1 MLLEKN
7 AKVYLAARTEA
18 RAKVAIAELLVETGK
33 EAIWL
38 QLDLSSL
45 QSIERTV
52 AEFYGYVVVQI
63 PFRRTDTSLNCLK
76 PGNRATHPIQQCV
89 RVALCVDEL

>member
-18 RAKVAIAELLVETGK
+18 RAKAAIAELLVETGK

-38 QLDLSSL
+38 QLDLSSIH
-45 QSIERTV
+45 SIERSV
-52 AEFYGYVVVQI
+52 AEFYRHVVVRI
-63 PFRRTDTSLNCLK
+63 PLHTGLT
-76 PGNRATHPIQQCV
+76 P
-89 RVALCVDEL
+89 E